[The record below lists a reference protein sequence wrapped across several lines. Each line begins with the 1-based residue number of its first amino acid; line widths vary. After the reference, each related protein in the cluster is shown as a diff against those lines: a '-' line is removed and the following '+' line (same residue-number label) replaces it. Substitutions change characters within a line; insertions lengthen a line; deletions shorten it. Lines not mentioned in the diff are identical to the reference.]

1 MLNQDKCHF
10 LFSGHKYETLL
21 VNVGETKIWESKQQ
35 KLLGVLIDRDLKFD
49 EYVLLQCKKAGKTL
63 TALIRISKFMTFAQ
77 GRNIINAFT
86 ESQFGFC
93 PFVWMF
99 CGRQTNARINHIH
112 ERTLRAIYNDEISPS
127 EELLGIDK
135 SETIHR
141 RNIKML
147 AAELFK
153 IKNGLSNDIMAQLIC
168 KRNSV
173 GYSLRS
179 QTDFSLP
186 QVKSVN
192 YSLKALRYF
201 GPKIWNILPGHIK
214 NSRTLREFSKKVKS
228 WIPRNFPCRICK
240 SYTYQGGFTNIHD
253 S

>member
-1 MLNQDKCHF
+1 M
-10 LFSGHKYETLL
+10 
-21 VNVGETKIWESKQQ
+21 
-35 KLLGVLIDRDLKFD
+35 
-49 EYVLLQCKKAGKTL
+49 KAF
-63 TALIRISKFMTFAQ
+63 I
-77 GRNIINAFT
+77 
-86 ESQFGFC
+86 ESQFGYC
-93 PFVWMF
+93 PLVWMF

-112 ERTLRAIYNDEISPS
+112 ERALRAVYNDEISPF
-127 EELLGIDK
+127 EELLGRDK

-141 RNIKML
+141 RNIKIL

-192 YSLKALRYF
+192 YGLKALRYF
-201 GPKIWNILPGHIK
+201 GPKIWNIISSLITGYSNVSIIISQPLKYLFNNDFLQKLMFCKRLFHNLGRGI
-214 NSRTLREFSKKVKS
+214 L
-228 WIPRNFPCRICK
+228 RNFLPK
-240 SYTYQGGFTNIHD
+240 P
-253 S
+253 